1 MRRIALLAVAISLLA
16 GLAAAPSAFG
26 IKAGFN
32 LATER
37 LEAAYKV
44 ALFER
49 RFAPQGCYPA
59 PADLAKDIQAS
70 SKVRLS
76 ALRGTTRS
84 VLGLLSGTFARCH
97 RPGAP
102 TGSPA

>member
-1 MRRIALLAVAISLLA
+1 MRRIALLAIAISLLA

-49 RFAPQGCYPA
+49 NDLAFGASGNSSGMIHGGPRYLTDDPEVTRTSCLDSGHIQTIAPQ
-59 PADLAKDIQAS
+59 
-70 SKVRLS
+70 SK
-76 ALRGTTRS
+76 
-84 VLGLLSGTFARCH
+84 
-97 RPGAP
+97 P
-102 TGSPA
+102 